1 MRRLL
6 ILVGVMVI
14 GILLSSPAIAS
25 LGGGISLSYFSP
37 NYGKINEDLESTNQA
52 VGTDLGLGS
61 GLGYGVNLSYDLS
74 SSLRVRGEYFSFSSK
89 TSDSYSISEEDW
101 QTSGTIEGKVNLGAL
116 ILSGIYRFSP
126 DKAFC
131 PYAGV
136 GVGLFSTQLK
146 AKSEWEDYYYDYWL
160 EEWVTETGSSSDSD
174 NASPIGFQALVG
186 AEYRIGE
193 SLFVAGEA
201 RYISAKAEGLFA
213 REGYEG
219 TDVDWSGISIGLVVI
234 LKF

>member
-1 MRRLL
+1 MRHLL

-14 GILLSSPAIAS
+14 GTLLSSPAIAS

-37 NYGKINEDLESTNQA
+37 NYGKINEDLESTNEYL
-52 VGTDLGLGS
+52 GTDLGLGS
-61 GLGYGVNLSYDLS
+61 GLGYGVNLGYDLS
-74 SSLRVRGEYFSFSSK
+74 SNWRVRSEYFSFSSK
-89 TSDSYSISEEDW
+89 TSDSYSDSGLYW
-101 QTSGTIEGKVNLGAL
+101 QESGNIDVEANLGAL

-136 GVGLFSTQLK
+136 GVGWFSTELK
-146 AKSEWEDYYYDYWL
+146 GKSEWEYSYYDYYFD
-160 EEWVTETGSSSDSD
+160 EWVTETESSSDSD
-174 NASPIGFQALVG
+174 KASPMGFQALVG

-201 RYISAKAEGLFA
+201 RYISAKVEGLFA
-213 REGYEG
+213 EEEYEG
-219 TDVDWSGISIGLVVI
+219 TDVDWGGISIGLVVSF
-234 LKF
+234 KF